1 MVIKKEI
8 LYPIFLECLQFT
20 SDFFWENIFEDLA
33 YGKTPYGTYINKDFL
48 CCNYKDK
55 EFSYKIEKKDPEILY
70 NDILILLGKKLGILS
85 SRDKNNKQIDFQ
97 NIENELKE
105 CRKKWSS
112 IRKKNI
118 KDLLI
123 ERYVLNMKERY
134 LLSFKQAQ
142 ELLSHIF
149 IGLVFKVISV
159 KDIKYKDGVIT
170 SIDGISFE
178 NKKINIEKNIYD
190 NEIEFRKCVI
200 IEKNEMSE
208 NWSKYI
214 TNLKKMVL

>member
-1 MVIKKEI
+1 MVMKKEI
-8 LYPIFLECLQFT
+8 LYPVFLECLQFT
-20 SDFFWENIFEDLA
+20 NDFFWENIFEDLA

-55 EFSYKIEKKDPEILY
+55 EFSYKIEKKEPELLY
-70 NDILILLGKKLGILS
+70 NDILFLLGKKLGILS
-85 SRDKNNKQIDFQ
+85 SKDKNNKQIDFK

-105 CRKKWSS
+105 CRKNWSN

-123 ERYVLNMKERY
+123 ERYVLNMKDKY
-134 LLSFKQAQ
+134 LLTFKQAQ

-159 KDIKYKDGVIT
+159 KDIKYNDGVIT
-170 SIDGISFE
+170 SIDGITFE
-178 NKKINIEKNIYD
+178 NKKINMQKNIYD
-190 NEIEFRKCVI
+190 NEIEFRKCI
-200 IEKNEMSE
+200 IIDKNEMSE
-208 NWSKYI
+208 NWYKYI
-214 TNLKKMVL
+214 SNLKKIV

>member
-8 LYPIFLECLQFT
+8 LYPVFLECLKFIND
-20 SDFFWENIFEDLA
+20 SFWENIFEDLA
-33 YGKTPYGTYINKDFL
+33 YGKTPYGTYINKEFL

-70 NDILILLGKKLGILS
+70 NDIYSLLGKKLGILS
-85 SRDKNNKQIDFQ
+85 IRDKTNRQIDFQ

-105 CRKKWSS
+105 CRKNWSN

-123 ERYVLNMKERY
+123 ERYVLNMKTRY
-134 LLSFKQAQ
+134 SLSYKQAQ
-142 ELLSHIF
+142 TLLSTIF

-159 KDIKYKDGVIT
+159 KDIKYSDGIIT
-170 SIDGISFE
+170 EIEGISFSE
-178 NKKINIEKNIYD
+178 KEFKFEKNIYGND
-190 NEIEFRKCVI
+190 IEFRKCI
-200 IEKNEMSE
+200 LLDKNSMSDNWEKFL
-208 NWSKYI
+208 
-214 TNLKKMVL
+214 TNLKKLS